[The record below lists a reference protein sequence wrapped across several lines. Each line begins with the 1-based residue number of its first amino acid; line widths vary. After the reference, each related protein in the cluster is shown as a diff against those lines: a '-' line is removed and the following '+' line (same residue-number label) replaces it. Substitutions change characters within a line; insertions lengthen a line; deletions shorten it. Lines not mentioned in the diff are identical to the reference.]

1 MTRVLQALAQY
12 WPIINVFFGG
22 FFVWVCWSL
31 RQLAKNEIAKSALAQ
46 DERLAKLDGRVDGHD
61 TRLIKV
67 EGHIVEIRN
76 DVEALPTKADFARL
90 EGEVKGVGLNAAAA
104 ANGVQ
109 RIEGFFLK
117 KGVESA

>member
-1 MTRVLQALAQY
+1 MLKALAEY

-31 RQLAKNEIAKSALAQ
+31 RQLAKNEIEKSALAQ
-46 DERLAKLDGRVDGHD
+46 DKRLAQLDGRVDGHD
-61 TRLIKV
+61 TRLTKV
-67 EGHIVEIRN
+67 EGTIEEIRK
-76 DVEALPTKADFARL
+76 DIEVLPTKADFARL

-117 KGVESA
+117 KGVESV